1 MSDNKNGNGMIVD
14 GFYFA
19 NEAEAAQAQKEV
31 EGVKYIKAKVDMD
44 NPEMVL
50 NIYRKMVQQRLFET
64 TVGFSYMKELQEYLQ
79 SMPFIPKEEILPIP
93 VSHHTLEESLKKA
106 RRVEAK
112 KQPAKG
118 GGAINLDYKRRYRV
132 MRAISIILAIC
143 VVAMFVITATTNN
156 TTILNYET
164 ELINKYETWEQ
175 ELNEREMAISEREQS
190 LNLQNE

>member
-1 MSDNKNGNGMIVD
+1 MSDSKNGNGMMVD
-14 GFYFA
+14 GFRFE
-19 NEAEAAQAQKEV
+19 NEAEAAQALKEV

-79 SMPFIPKEEILPIP
+79 SMPFINKEEILPIP
-93 VSHHTLEESLKKA
+93 VSHQTLEESLKKA
-106 RRVEAK
+106 RRGETR
-112 KQPAKG
+112 KQPVKVEKVT
-118 GGAINLDYKRRYRV
+118 NPDYKRRYR
-132 MRAISIILAIC
+132 MTRAISIILAIC

-164 ELINKYETWEQ
+164 ELINKYEAWEQ
-175 ELNEREMAISEREQS
+175 ELNDREAALSEREQA
-190 LNLQNE
+190 LNRQNE